1 MPQND
6 SSPTIQI
13 SSLQFCESPLWD
25 TTLLWNTV
33 SPRFANCSMWL
44 NLLFWSP
51 ASRLASQT
59 LCWPTCP
66 PSCCSSSSLLTL
78 LSFPKVLPEM
88 WASNNLPSSVLLFTG
103 AMGLA
108 TEKSSIID
116 VLAVV
121 AQPRWSDNFSPVSP
135 ISSATIVCP
144 HRSGCPGCWIS
155 RQPDFKH
162 CWQEP
167 RTGECRTGN
176 LGLQVISNLYQVTS
190 GPQFFFWV
198 SSSLCQALTLT
209 SAILGPHTEGE
220 KALQAHTFC
229 ARVRMD
235 SSPLIHLS
243 RTLPHCIDSLLLG
256 GRAAS
261 LCWSCKYMHQSIFV
275 NIICPHQGHNP
286 DNPSPKHTASTPSR
300 LWFGWSAFHCFDF
313 LCFYQSG
320 MNHTKLDKENFVLVI
335 VITSFRK

>member
-220 KALQAHTFC
+220 KAICITQFLCQGQNGQLSSHPSLSDSPSLYWSSRSGRMNRLSMQILQVYAPKYLCEYNLPTPRSQSWQPLAKAHRVNPLQAVVWMVSFSFFTF
-229 ARVRMD
+229 R
-235 SSPLIHLS
+235 
-243 RTLPHCIDSLLLG
+243 
-256 GRAAS
+256 
-261 LCWSCKYMHQSIFV
+261 Q
-275 NIICPHQGHNP
+275 
-286 DNPSPKHTASTPSR
+286 
-300 LWFGWSAFHCFDF
+300 CFDLF
-313 LCFYQSG
+313 LSIWY
-320 MNHTKLDKENFVLVI
+320 EPY
-335 VITSFRK
+335 